1 MKLSMIIIICVCVI
15 IAALAGYYLMPSPKL
30 PSGTIV
36 DNLVV
41 YKSKRKM
48 EVYSGDRLVKTYVIA
63 LGRSPVGHKEY
74 EGDCKTPEGVYKI
87 NDRNPNSAYHKNLG
101 ISYPNEQDVAHAR
114 TIGKDPGGHIKIHGL
129 RNDRGYIGKFHR
141 WKNWTAGCI
150 AVTNEEVDEL
160 YAAVKNNAVI
170 EILP

>member
-1 MKLSMIIIICVCVI
+1 MKLSMVIIISTCVI
-15 IAALAGYYLMPSPKL
+15 LAVVAVYYLIPSSKL
-30 PSGTIV
+30 PSGAVI
-36 DNLVV
+36 DRLVV

-48 EVYSGDRLVKTYVIA
+48 EAYSGDRLVKTYVIA
-63 LGRSPVGHKEY
+63 LGRSPVGDKEY
-74 EGDCKTPEGVYKI
+74 EGDCKTPEGVYRI
-87 NDRNPNSAYHKNLG
+87 NERNPNSAYHKNLG
-101 ISYPNEQDVAHAR
+101 ISYPNEQDVARAR

-129 RNDRGYIGKFHR
+129 RNDKGYIGKFHR
-141 WKNWTAGCI
+141 WKDWTAGCI

>member
-160 YAAVKNNAVI
+160 YEHIARGR
-170 EILP
+170 

>member
-1 MKLSMIIIICVCVI
+1 MKLSMIIIICVCAI

-160 YAAVKNNAVI
+160 YAAVKKDAVI
-170 EILP
+170 TIRP